1 MSDKEPPEITWDEV
15 AYSWRIDELVEGRL
29 PPATRDDV
37 LTLATIGALR
47 LVPLLNDGARQM
59 ALDAMLT
66 AAENRTEPASD
77 QEPRDPVRI
86 EQTRLAMLR
95 TFEQARQRGNE

>member
-1 MSDKEPPEITWDEV
+1 MSDEESPETTWDDV
-15 AYSWRIDELVEGRL
+15 AYSWRIDELVEGTL
-29 PPATRDDV
+29 PPTTRDDV

-47 LVPLLNDGARQM
+47 VVPLLDDGARQM
-59 ALDAMLT
+59 AWDAMLT

-77 QEPRDPVRI
+77 QEPRDPARI

-95 TFEQARQRGNE
+95 TFEQARQRSNE